1 MTDHSH
7 TTNTSIAFTTGLL
20 IGAALAAL
28 FTPRRG
34 QDVRQSIKKSM
45 SDMKHGAGEV
55 ASELKDGV
63 QTTVKDAKQNL
74 SRSKDK
80 AEDTFTAQR

>member
-7 TTNTSIAFTTGLL
+7 TTNTPMAFTTGLL

-28 FTPRRG
+28 FTPRKGR
-34 QDVRQSIKKSM
+34 DMRQSIKNSM
-45 SDMKHGAGEV
+45 SDMKHGANDV

-63 QTTVKDAKQNL
+63 HTTVKDAKQSL
-74 SRSKDK
+74 LRSKDT
-80 AEDTFTAQR
+80 AEDTLTSQH